1 MPLTRH
7 KLLHTTCWRT
17 QIVNCKF
24 NKVTRIAPASK
35 FKTMHITGATTT
47 TLTILVYLS
56 STLYVY
62 HICSCI
68 KHSAFE
74 WGYLKLHRIISIIII
89 SYSLLGCRYI
99 SVAVLYCIYH
109 SISNIL
115 RCTCIYIL
123 RSILFYMATA
133 TSFLKTAKIAHFV
146 NFIQLSIL
154 INVFLCCSIN

>member
-47 TLTILVYLS
+47 TLSLLLYLS

-74 WGYLKLHRIISIIII
+74 WGYLKLHSIISIIII
-89 SYSLLGCRYI
+89 SYSLFGCRYI
-99 SVAVLYCIYH
+99 SVAGLYCKYH

-115 RCTCIYIL
+115 RYTCIYII
-123 RSILFYMATA
+123 SSYYMATA
-133 TSFLKTAKIAHFV
+133 TSFLKSRNSWFV

-154 INVFLCCSIN
+154 INVFLCC

>member
-47 TLTILVYLS
+47 TLSILLYLS

-74 WGYLKLHRIISIIII
+74 WGYLKLHIIISIIII
-89 SYSLLGCRYI
+89 SYSLFGCRYI
-99 SVAVLYCIYH
+99 SVAGLYCKYH

-115 RCTCIYIL
+115 RYTSIYSL
-123 RSILFYMATA
+123 SSYCYMATA
-133 TSFLKTAKIAHFV
+133 TSFLKSRNSSFV

-154 INVFLCCSIN
+154 INVFLCC

>member
-47 TLTILVYLS
+47 LTILLYLS

-74 WGYLKLHRIISIIII
+74 WGYLKLHCIISIIII
-89 SYSLLGCRYI
+89 SYSLFGCRYI
-99 SVAVLYCIYH
+99 SVAGLYCKYH

-115 RCTCIYIL
+115 RYTSIYMQSSYYTSYIVLHCNCNIIL
-123 RSILFYMATA
+123 
-133 TSFLKTAKIAHFV
+133 KK
-146 NFIQLSIL
+146 QK
-154 INVFLCCSIN
+154 

>member
-47 TLTILVYLS
+47 TLSILLYLS

-74 WGYLKLHRIISIIII
+74 WGYLKLYSIISIIII
-89 SYSLLGCRYI
+89 SYSLFGCRYI
-99 SVAVLYCIYH
+99 SVAGLYCKYH

-115 RCTCIYIL
+115 RYKSIYIQ
-123 RSILFYMATA
+123 SSYCCMATA
-133 TSFLKTAKIAHFV
+133 TSFLKSRNSWFV

-154 INVFLCCSIN
+154 INVFLCC

>member
-47 TLTILVYLS
+47 TLSILLYLS

-74 WGYLKLHRIISIIII
+74 WGYLKLHSIISIIII
-89 SYSLLGCRYI
+89 SYSLFGCRYI
-99 SVAVLYCIYH
+99 SVAGFYCKYH
-109 SISNIL
+109 SI
-115 RCTCIYIL
+115 
-123 RSILFYMATA
+123 YMATA
-133 TSFLKTAKIAHFV
+133 TSFLKSRNSWFV
-146 NFIQLSIL
+146 KFIQLSIL
-154 INVFLCCSIN
+154 INVFLCC

>member
-47 TLTILVYLS
+47 TLSILLYLS

-74 WGYLKLHRIISIIII
+74 WGYLKLHSIISIIII
-89 SYSLLGCRYI
+89 SYSLFGCRYI
-99 SVAVLYCIYH
+99 SVAGLYCKYH

-115 RCTCIYIL
+115 RYICIYIL
-123 RSILFYMATA
+123 SSYCYMATA
-133 TSFLKTAKIAHFV
+133 TSFLKSRNSWFV

-154 INVFLCCSIN
+154 INVFLCC

>member
-47 TLTILVYLS
+47 TLAILLYLS

-74 WGYLKLHRIISIIII
+74 WGYLKLYSIISIIII
-89 SYSLLGCRYI
+89 SYSLFGCRYI
-99 SVAVLYCIYH
+99 SVAGLYCKYH

-115 RCTCIYIL
+115 RYISIYIL
-123 RSILFYMATA
+123 SLHELFALHILCYI
-133 TSFLKTAKIAHFV
+133 IASWH
-146 NFIQLSIL
+146 L
-154 INVFLCCSIN
+154 

>member
-47 TLTILVYLS
+47 LTILLYLS

-74 WGYLKLHRIISIIII
+74 WGYLKLHSIISIIII
-89 SYSLLGCRYI
+89 SYSLFGCRYI
-99 SVAVLYCIYH
+99 SVAGLYCKYH

-115 RCTCIYIL
+115 RYKVYISKV
-123 RSILFYMATA
+123 RIILCYMATV
-133 TSFLKTAKIAHFV
+133 TSFLKAEIADLSVSF
-146 NFIQLSIL
+146 NFL
-154 INVFLCCSIN
+154 F

>member
-47 TLTILVYLS
+47 LTILLYLS

-74 WGYLKLHRIISIIII
+74 WGYLKLHSIISIIII
-89 SYSLLGCRYI
+89 SYSLFGCRYI
-99 SVAVLYCIYH
+99 SVAGLYCKYH

-115 RCTCIYIL
+115 RYTSIYMQSSYYTSYIVLHCNCNIIL
-123 RSILFYMATA
+123 
-133 TSFLKTAKIAHFV
+133 KK
-146 NFIQLSIL
+146 QK
-154 INVFLCCSIN
+154 